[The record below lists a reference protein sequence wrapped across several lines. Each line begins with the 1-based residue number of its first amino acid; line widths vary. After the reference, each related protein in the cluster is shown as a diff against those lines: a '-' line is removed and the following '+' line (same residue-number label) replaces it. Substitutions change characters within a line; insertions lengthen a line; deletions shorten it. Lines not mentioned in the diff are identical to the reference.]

1 MWGHNGIDM
10 EQGVAYL
17 QLPVFFRVQAGA
29 RGNRQPSLRAVTH
42 EKKAKRRYLDRESR
56 YRNGSVPLSLGN
68 LLEKQTLLL
77 TAGEERSLFSVISRL
92 GFGR

>member
-1 MWGHNGIDM
+1 MVTMGSIWSRELHICNS
-10 EQGVAYL
+10 L
-17 QLPVFFRVQAGA
+17 FFFRVQARA

-42 EKKAKRRYLDRESR
+42 EKKAKRRYLERESR

-77 TAGEERSLFSVISRL
+77 TAGEERSLFFVISRL